1 MSAHLPATL
10 PATSVSVVWPG
21 TGLCRRTGRRPA
33 SNL

>member
-21 TGLCRRTGRRPA
+21 GRCRRTGRRPA